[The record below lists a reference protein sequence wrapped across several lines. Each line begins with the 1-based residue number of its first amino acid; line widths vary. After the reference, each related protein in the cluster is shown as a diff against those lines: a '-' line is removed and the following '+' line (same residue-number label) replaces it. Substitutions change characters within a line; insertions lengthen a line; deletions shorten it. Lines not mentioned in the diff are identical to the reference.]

1 MVHGREAR
9 QKSHGRERGP
19 ILRAAAMPVCLVAAA
34 ASAPADPVAR
44 IALFLACIL
53 IAAKLGGEL
62 AVRAGQPA
70 VLGELLAGIALGN
83 IAFLGVD
90 FLEVM
95 KRDPVLDVIGGIGA
109 LVLLFEVGV
118 HSTIGQM
125 LKVGASA
132 FLVATVGVI
141 APFALGFA
149 VSRWLI
155 PAASVYADAFIGA
168 TLCATSVGITA
179 RVFKDADLLHTIEA
193 RIVLGAAVIDDVL
206 GLLVLALVTATASA
220 ADAGKELSPAE
231 VAFGAMTATGFLIGA
246 IVIGVVFSLR
256 VFRLAAR
263 LRARGVLIAAGLS
276 FCFVLAWL
284 SGVVGLSPIVGAF
297 AAGLVLEDAHSL
309 DFKARGEAGLTEL
322 LDPVSQF
329 LVPVFFVL
337 MGARTDLRALA
348 HPEILGLTFALTA
361 AAIVGKQVCGLA
373 VLEKRVDRVFVGL
386 AMIPRGEVGLV
397 VAGIGES
404 IHVRGEPM
412 IDSATFSAVIIMVV
426 VTTVV
431 TPPLLKWRSS

>member
-1 MVHGREAR
+1 
-9 QKSHGRERGP
+9 
-19 ILRAAAMPVCLVAAA
+19 MPLCLVAAA

-62 AVRAGQPA
+62 AVRSGQPA

-83 IAFLGVD
+83 LAFLGIG
-90 FLEVM
+90 FLEAM
-95 KRDPVLDVIGGIGA
+95 KRDPVLDVLGGIGA
-109 LVLLFEVGV
+109 LILLFEVGV

-141 APFALGFA
+141 APFALGFG
-149 VSRWLI
+149 VSRWLL
-155 PAASVYADAFIGA
+155 PGASAYADAFLGA

-179 RVFKDADLLHTIEA
+179 RVFKDIDLLHTVEA

-206 GLLVLALVTATASA
+206 GLLVLALVSATASA
-220 ADAGKELSPAE
+220 ADVGKELSAGE
-231 VAFGAMTATGFLIGA
+231 VAFGAATATGFLVA
-246 IVIGVVFSLR
+246 ATVMGVVFSLR

-284 SGVVGLSPIVGAF
+284 SAVVGLSPIVGAF

-348 HPEILGLTFALTA
+348 HPEILGVTVALTV

-373 VLEKRVDRVFVGL
+373 VLEKGVDRVFVGL

-404 IHVRGEPM
+404 VRVRGEPM
-412 IDSATFSAVIIMVV
+412 IDSATFSAVVIMVV
-426 VTTVV
+426 VTTVL